1 MIFKPY
7 YLGCLAHASYL
18 VGDERTMSAVIV
30 DPQRDVG
37 GYIADA
43 AEAGLTIRHVILTH
57 FHADFVAGHLELAAA
72 TGASIHLGAQA
83 RAEYAFH
90 PLHDGEG
97 IELGSVR
104 LVALETPG
112 HTPESIT
119 VLVYDLAKDS
129 ETPQIALTGDTLFV
143 GDVGRPDLV
152 ASAGTSANVLAELLY
167 DTIHEKL
174 AALPD
179 EVQVWPAHGAGSMCG
194 KNLSSERSSTI
205 GAQKQSNWAFRAM
218 SKAEFAREATTDLP
232 LQPAYFGHA
241 ADLNR
246 RRRPT
251 LGAVLERELVAV
263 PLERILQAIRD
274 GDTVLDAREPD
285 DFARGHIGGSVNI
298 GLSGKYAS
306 WAGVLLDR
314 DRRIWLVAAPGKETE
329 AAMRLGRIGFDHVA
343 GYLEGGSAAFEK
355 GSAASGTKPDH
366 VRSFQ
371 RRTAAE
377 LAAELAS
384 TAPPH
389 VLDVRAQSEWNDKH
403 IEGAQLVPLDQLEER
418 IGEVPKGKR
427 IVVHC
432 AGGYRSSVAA
442 SLLMKHGRTQIED
455 LIGGIGAWVAAGNP
469 TTR

>member
-83 RAEYAFH
+83 RAEYPFH

-119 VLVYDLAKDS
+119 VLVYDLEKDG
-129 ETPQIALTGDTLFV
+129 EKPQIALTGDTLFV
-143 GDVGRPDLV
+143 GDVGRPDLM
-152 ASAGTSANVLAELLY
+152 ASAGTSASDLAGMMY
-167 DTIHEKL
+167 DTIHGKL

-194 KNLSSERSSTI
+194 KNLSKERSSTI
-205 GAQKQSNWAFRAM
+205 GAQKKSNWAFRAM

-246 RRRPT
+246 RKRPT
-251 LGAVLERELVAV
+251 LGMVLERELVGV
-263 PLERILQAIRD
+263 PLERILRALAD

-285 DFARGHIGGSVNI
+285 DFARGHLAGSINI
-298 GLSGKYAS
+298 GLSGQYAS
-306 WAGVLLDR
+306 WSGVLLDR

-329 AAMRLGRIGFDHVA
+329 AAMRLGRIGFDLVA
-343 GYLEGGSAAFEK
+343 GFLEGGPAAF
-355 GSAASGTKPDH
+355 ASKPDR
-366 VRSFQ
+366 VRTFR
-371 RRTAAE
+371 RRTVD
-377 LAAELAS
+377 ELAS
-384 TAPPH
+384 EIASKSPPH
-389 VLDVRAQSEWNDKH
+389 VLDVRAPSEWNDKH
-403 IEGAQLVPLDQLEER
+403 IAGAQHVPLGELEKR
-418 IGEVPKGKR
+418 VAEVPRGKR

-432 AGGYRSSVAA
+432 GGGYRSSIAA
-442 SLLMKHGRTQIED
+442 SLLMKHGRTEIED
-455 LIGGIGAWVAAGNP
+455 LIGGFAAWVAAGKP